1 MQLDCEREVRE
12 KSKSDDLIKRVNVI
26 TSSEKSKSDN
36 LKSKGI
42 TYTATLT
49 SNISKRVCTLYC
61 SAIVSAARERQKA
74 TPGGER
80 ERAHILRP

>member
-1 MQLDCEREVRE
+1 
-12 KSKSDDLIKRVNVI
+12 
-26 TSSEKSKSDN
+26 

-49 SNISKRVCTLYC
+49 SNISKRVCTLYR
-61 SAIVSAARERQKA
+61 SAIVSAARERQQA
-74 TPGGER
+74 TSGGKR